1 MLRISKD
8 GRPGRSTATKTGKIS
23 KSGKK
28 AASAA
33 RPRAAAPA
41 RTGAESDGGWEDD
54 TPGTPA
60 KSRSHRRESRVSDRV
75 DTPTAERTAYFGPGA
90 SSTDLVLRAPRRNR
104 SLAALDLATNPEHS
118 PLVVPPLHTHRNAR
132 GGVSVDRMV
141 MRAGWVND
149 GRIVDAFGRSY
160 VTGSFDRATL
170 ISQGGMLVSF
180 DEVQPQAYWAKRI
193 DVPEGEPLPKN
204 LRREVELN
212 VRSGSP
218 AAVHRILRTPEAF
231 YLLMPYMMG
240 DALTLF
246 GELRDIAATP
256 GGQPGAH
263 DHVFDLKR
271 VFAAEMLESLAE
283 SHGRGILHRDVKL
296 ENFAYHGQTVA
307 LIDFGSAHEARDRRA
322 NPPLVPGQMAP
333 DHMFEAGPH
342 DAAKGDVYAAGVS
355 VFTLLTGDNFL
366 RPAVEAYGASIPPL
380 APDEDPAAANTR
392 YGDIGII
399 DRVKAQYAEAWP
411 LMREAAATLQG
422 AQTRLAGKSGDAL
435 RAEVDAIVDVPA
447 LASKLAT
454 FSLNWATSV
463 PMLLRK
469 DPLGAL
475 AILDAVAPT
484 DAQRSTARQAADAY
498 AAAVGP
504 TRTAQRLNIN
514 AVAAQLSAPAI
525 RAAKAKAEQLIA
537 ETKARLASPAPYF
550 DELQLENQPRV
561 GSVAEAKTYIK
572 RLESEAAPTIPVLE
586 DRAGGIERIRELYV
600 KLK

>member
-1 MLRISKD
+1 MNRIHKD
-8 GRPGRSTATKTGKIS
+8 ARQGRSSAHKTTKVS
-23 KSGKK
+23 KASKK
-28 AASAA
+28 AAGPA
-33 RPRAAAPA
+33 RPKAAATAHAGTQAEDEWQDEGAATPA
-41 RTGAESDGGWEDD
+41 R
-54 TPGTPA
+54 
-60 KSRSHRRESRVSDRV
+60 SRSRSRESRVSDRV

-118 PLVVPPLHTHRNAR
+118 PLVVPPLNTHRA
-132 GGVSVDRMV
+132 GGQNVAVERMV
-141 MRAGWVND
+141 MKAGWVND
-149 GRIVDAFGRSY
+149 GRMVDALGRSY
-160 VTGSFDRATL
+160 VAGAFDRATL
-170 ISQGGMLVSF
+170 MSRGGMLLSF

-193 DVPEGEPLPKN
+193 DVPEGEALPN
-204 LRREVELN
+204 DLRREVELN

-218 AAVHRILRTPEAF
+218 AAVHRILRTPESF

-246 GELRDIAATP
+246 GELRDLAATP
-256 GGQPGAH
+256 GSSPAAK

-283 SHGRGILHRDVKL
+283 AHGRGILHRDVKL
-296 ENFAYHGQTVA
+296 ENFAYHDQTVA
-307 LIDFGSAHEARDRRA
+307 LIDFGSAHEARDRKA
-322 NPPLVPGQMAP
+322 SPALVPGQMAP
-333 DHMFEAGPH
+333 DHMFEPGPH

-366 RPAVEAYGASIPPL
+366 RPAVEAYAASIPPPPPGDDL
-380 APDEDPAAANTR
+380 AAAARRT
-392 YGDIGII
+392 GDVAIVE
-399 DRVKAQYAEAWP
+399 RVKAQYAEAWP
-411 LMREAAATLQG
+411 LMRAAAVALQA
-422 AQTRLAGKSGDAL
+422 AQPRLVGKFGDEL

-447 LASKLAT
+447 LASQLAA

-463 PMLLRK
+463 PMLLRR

-498 AAAVGP
+498 AAAVAP
-504 TRTAQRLNIN
+504 TRAARQRDLG
-514 AVAAQLSAPAI
+514 AVAAQLSAPAV
-525 RAAKAKAEQLIA
+525 RAAKAKAERLIA

-550 DELQLENQPRV
+550 DELQLENQPQV
-561 GSVAEAKTYIK
+561 GSMEEAKAYIQ
-572 RLESEAAPTIPVLE
+572 RLKTEAAPTIPVLE
-586 DRAGGIERIRELYV
+586 DHAGGTDRIRELYV